1 MAKLQKSIFINALVE
16 KVFAFL
22 DEPANLPSIWPALEA
37 ISDVERL
44 QNGGTSSRFIYRMG
58 GLRVEGHS
66 ETIEYVP
73 NQRAVT
79 RSKGGIESTLRWLF
93 QAEGAG
99 TRLTFEA
106 EYTVPIPLLGKIA
119 EAILVRQ
126 NEQEAE
132 TILANLKARME
143 A

>member
-1 MAKLQKSIFINALVE
+1 MARLEKSIVINAPVE
-16 KVFAFL
+16 KVFAFV
-22 DEPANLPSIWPALEA
+22 DEPTNLPSIWPALEA

-44 QNGGTSSRFIYRMG
+44 PSGGSNSRYVYKMG
-58 GLRVEGHS
+58 GLRFEGHS
-66 ETIEYVP
+66 VTTEYVP
-73 NQRAVT
+73 NQRLVT
-79 RSKGGIESTLRWLF
+79 RSKGGIESTIRWVF
-93 QAEGAG
+93 QPEGGG
-99 TRLTFEA
+99 TRVTFEA
-106 EYTVPIPLLGKIA
+106 DYTVPIPLLGKIA